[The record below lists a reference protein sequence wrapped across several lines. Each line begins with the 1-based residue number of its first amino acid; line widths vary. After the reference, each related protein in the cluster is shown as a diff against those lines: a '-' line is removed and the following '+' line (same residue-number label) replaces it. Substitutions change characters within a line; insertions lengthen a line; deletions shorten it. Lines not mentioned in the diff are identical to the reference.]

1 MSAEIP
7 EQRPTD
13 ESAAVEP
20 ASDVRRTLRRLGP
33 LGLLAVV
40 SVTLPGV
47 GGFLLLYYINDLA
60 TWFRSH
66 GDVGPALYVL
76 LFALSSGLA
85 LLPTYAQS
93 ALGGWAFGA
102 WRGSSAATVGFAL
115 GAVLGY
121 GVARA
126 AGGDRARALIDE
138 NRKWKAV
145 YDALLGGGWLRTLGI
160 VTLLRLPPNSP
171 FAATNLVLAA
181 AGVRLPVYALGTV
194 IGLAPRTCA
203 AAFLAAG
210 LREFSMGGLKRPWL
224 MTTGIV
230 VTIAVLAIIGVL
242 ANGALKR
249 VTREEFRTPSAPCP
263 ESAARTPPD

>member
-1 MSAEIP
+1 MNAETP
-7 EQRPTD
+7 QPPPSD
-13 ESAAVEP
+13 ESAP
-20 ASDVRRTLRRLGP
+20 QKPGQDVRETLRRLGP
-33 LGLLAVV
+33 LGPLAVV

-60 TWFRSH
+60 AWFRSH

-102 WRGSSAATVGFAL
+102 WRGSAAASAGFAL
-115 GAVLGY
+115 GAVLGW

-145 YDALLGGGWLRTLGI
+145 YEALLGGGWLRTLGI
-160 VTLLRLPPNSP
+160 VALLRLPPNSP

-181 AGVRLPVYALGTV
+181 AGVRLPVFALGTL
-194 IGLAPRTCA
+194 IGLAPRSCA

-224 MTTGIV
+224 MPTGIV
-230 VTIAVLAIIGVL
+230 VTVAVLVIIGML
-242 ANGALKR
+242 ANNALQR
-249 VTREEFRTPSAPCP
+249 MTRDGPGTVEPNRTHVG
-263 ESAARTPPD
+263 